1 LRRFLQK
8 GKRPAAKGDLSE
20 RLVTLRD
27 PTGAASEAY
36 RTLRTSLLYALVDSP
51 PKVITV
57 TSPGPGEGKSTTCA
71 NLAVVLSQAGK
82 STLVLD
88 CDFRKPVLHRIFE
101 LRNFAGVVDILVKE
115 QLGWSEVWHEPIPG
129 LKVIPTGPMPPN
141 PSELLGSKRFGQIIG
156 QAREQYDYV
165 LIDAPPV
172 ELVSDPA
179 IIAVQGDGVLLVLD
193 AQATRKGAL
202 RQSARSL
209 NAVGANVFGIVMN
222 NAKASRGG
230 YYYGGYYYG
239 SKYE

>member
-1 LRRFLQK
+1 MGRFLRK
-8 GKRPAAKGDLSE
+8 GKRKEARDGDLSG
-20 RLVTLRD
+20 RLVTFLD
-27 PTGAASEAY
+27 PTSAASEAY

-88 CDFRKPVLHRIFE
+88 CDLRKPIIHKIFE
-101 LRNFAGVVDILVKE
+101 LRNFVGVVDILVKD
-115 QLGWSEVWHEPIPG
+115 LGWSKVWHEPVPR
-129 LKVIPTGPMPPN
+129 LKVVTTGPMPPN
-141 PSELLGSKRFGQIIG
+141 PSDLLGSRRFGQVIE
-156 QAREQYDYV
+156 QAREQFDYV

-193 AQATRKGAL
+193 AQITRKGAL
-202 RQSARSL
+202 RRSVRSL
-209 NAVGANVFGIVMN
+209 EAVGANVFGTVMN
-222 NAKASRGG
+222 NAKVSRGG
-230 YYYGGYYYG
+230 YYSGGYYSGY
-239 SKYE
+239 KYE